1 MPISPTTP
9 LSPQV
14 LPPATSSPNGSRG
27 NLPNLDGASPPGNVA
42 NAQPSDSKSIP
53 ESVRVTLSVPSSTKS
68 AVPEIAPVYAE
79 IWKDGVKVAQIDV
92 HGGVHS
98 IDNLYSSAPGSS
110 GAGGTLLA
118 ARRAIEVARA
128 LGGEIR
134 VGGQSIDGQTL
145 RMQAKLRVAYGT

>member
-1 MPISPTTP
+1 
-9 LSPQV
+9 
-14 LPPATSSPNGSRG
+14 
-27 NLPNLDGASPPGNVA
+27 LPNLDGASPSGNA
-42 NAQPSDSKSIP
+42 ATASPSDAKSNS
-53 ESVRVTLSVPSSTKS
+53 ESVRVTLSMPPSSKS

-79 IWKDGVKVAQIDV
+79 IWKDGMKIAQIDI

-98 IDNLYSSAPGSS
+98 VDNLYSSAPGSS

-134 VGGQSIDGQTL
+134 VGGESVDGQTL
-145 RMQAKLRVAYGT
+145 RMQAKVRAAYGT